1 MAERS
6 KRYINKVLRLVR
18 AIREEARVDPKD
30 IYSMTV
36 ESTSDWAKFGEPE
49 EYRVKIVTTYIWGCI
64 EGFHSS
70 GKKYDYDPCQ
80 NFRMQDNGLGEY
92 EFTAFFPSVGGVQE
106 FTLKKED
113 VFKEEE

>member
-1 MAERS
+1 MTNWD
-6 KRYINKVLRLVR
+6 KRYINKILRLVR
-18 AIREEARVDPKD
+18 AIQEEVGVSPKN

-36 ESTSDWAKFGEPE
+36 ESASSWAKFGEPE
-49 EYRVKIVTTYIWGCI
+49 AYRVKIVTTYMWGCI

-70 GKKYDYDPCQ
+70 GKRYGYDPCQ
-80 NFRMQDNGLGEY
+80 NFYMQDNGRGEY

-113 VFKEEE
+113 VFKEEK

>member
-1 MAERS
+1 MTKQD
-6 KRYINKVLRLVR
+6 KRCINKVIRLVR
-18 AIREEARVDPKD
+18 AIREEAGFDPKNV
-30 IYSMTV
+30 YSMTV

-70 GKKYDYDPCQ
+70 GKKYGYDPCQ